1 MSLPPALQNKNVQI
15 GIIAVAILVAFP
27 TCWLA
32 PQARGR
38 YFMPLYP
45 CFAPLIGLVIE
56 RALAASR
63 SPALARM
70 WRVYFTAAAGIL
82 VLTGAAVLAISSLG
96 KFEESPFSQS
106 IGFASVYA
114 ALAASAAW
122 AIWRAR
128 SGDHSR
134 RAAPALLALAA
145 FLGLTFSGLMMNGLI
160 RRTEDVAG
168 NVAAL
173 KRRLPPGTRLVSF
186 GRAHHAFVY
195 HYGQTIPWLDWPAK
209 QDATP
214 AEAAADWDYFC
225 FHSVRGRRKP
235 LPFEW
240 EEVAAISCDRY
251 RREQPVD
258 TMVVGRRLGQ
268 PRTRVADASSP

>member
-1 MSLPPALQNKNVQI
+1 
-15 GIIAVAILVAFP
+15 
-27 TCWLA
+27 
-32 PQARGR
+32 
-38 YFMPLYP
+38 MPLYP
-45 CFAPLIGLVIE
+45 CFGPLIGLVIE

-63 SPALARM
+63 SLALARM

-82 VLTGAAVLAISSLG
+82 VLTGTVVLAISSLG

-114 ALAASAAW
+114 ALASIAAW
-122 AIWRAR
+122 AIGRAR
-128 SGDHSR
+128 GGDNPR
-134 RAAPALLALAA
+134 RASLALLALAA
-145 FLGLTFSGLMMNGLI
+145 FMGLSFTGLMTNSLI

-168 NVAAL
+168 RVAEL
-173 KRRLPPGTRLVSF
+173 KRRLPPGARLVSF

-195 HYGQTIPWLDWPAK
+195 HYGETIPWLDLPAK

-214 AEAAADWDYFC
+214 AEAAAAWDYFC
-225 FHSVRGRRKP
+225 FHSIRGRRKP

-240 EEVAAISCDRY
+240 EEVATISCDRY

-258 TMVVGRRLGQ
+258 AMVVGRRLKQ
-268 PRTRVADASSP
+268 PARRIADASPP